1 MKRQPNFTPRAKM
14 SSRRRTHGFSV
25 VRMLA
30 LLLALGAL
38 VSGAAWLAH
47 RFSPTAR
54 LARRT
59 AALAATVVVRREAL
73 PPLEI
78 ARRLSAS
85 ESALAPDATAEFTWQ
100 GGDAWTVEGRRE
112 LKDLHAQ
119 LLAEA
124 PRLWV
129 VLEELSPT
137 ATRPA
142 PDAVDVSVRTP
153 LHLDGEATTLDAALL
168 ATLHW
173 RKTPDG
179 WKITRAEFLFDDLPD
194 GAP

>member
-1 MKRQPNFTPRAKM
+1 MKRQPNFTPGRNLSARGRAH
-14 SSRRRTHGFSV
+14 RFSV

-30 LLLALGAL
+30 FLLLLGSL
-38 VSGAAWLAH
+38 VFCAAWLAH

-59 AALAATVVVRREAL
+59 LGLAASVVLRQQAL
-73 PPLEI
+73 PPLEM
-78 ARRLSAS
+78 ARRLSAV
-85 ESALAPDATAEFTWQ
+85 ESALAPAATAEFAWND
-100 GGDAWTVEGRRE
+100 GDTRQVEGRRE
-112 LKDLHAQ
+112 IKDLHAQ

-124 PRLWV
+124 PRLG
-129 VLEELSPT
+129 LALDGLT
-137 ATRPA
+137 ATAART
-142 PDAVDVSVRTP
+142 AVDAIDTTARAVLRIT
-153 LHLDGEATTLDAALL
+153 GETTIEGPLL